1 MEIKT
6 DVKKKRRKK
15 EARMKR
21 RKKVED
27 KHYWKRK
34 FEMRV
39 SVFFVAL
46 FVIL

>member
-6 DVKKKRRKK
+6 DVKKKKKKKRGKNEKK
-15 EARMKR
+15 EAGRQS
-21 RKKVED
+21 
-27 KHYWKRK
+27 
-34 FEMRV
+34 EMRV